1 MPKRVVS
8 RSTTAPSRSTSLLRV
23 YRWGVS
29 TDQSW
34 ASATGSCWLAVRVE
48 CAARSNVVS
57 SWATMAPLDVR
68 IVERKTAVAGGSQGL
83 VGSVAAAA
91 GGAAGATSGGG
102 TKKPPGG
109 EVRQPPPARPAL
121 RD

>member
-57 SWATMAPLDVR
+57 SWATVAPLDVL
-68 IVERKTAVAGGSQGL
+68 IVERRTAVAGGAEG
-83 VGSVAAAA
+83 VGSW
-91 GGAAGATSGGG
+91 GGAAGVGVAGVG
-102 TKKPPGG
+102 TWGVA
-109 EVRQPPPARPAL
+109 ETPPA
-121 RD
+121 